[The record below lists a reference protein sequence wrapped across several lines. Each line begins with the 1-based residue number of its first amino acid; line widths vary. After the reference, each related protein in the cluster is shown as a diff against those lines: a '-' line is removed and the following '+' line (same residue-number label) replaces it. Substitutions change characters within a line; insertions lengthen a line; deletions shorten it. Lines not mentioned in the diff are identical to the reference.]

1 MVSLLERWRLGWAP
15 RLFSP
20 CRSQM
25 MMTTLTRTAR
35 GSLATYPM
43 WRSLE
48 ASVATL
54 RLVQAE
60 MRIGR
65 LRMSL
70 YLRVRWQ

>member
-1 MVSLLERWRLGWAP
+1 MVSLLERWRLGWVP
-15 RLFSP
+15 LLFSL

-25 MMTTLTRTAR
+25 MTTTLTRTAR

-54 RLVQAE
+54 RLVRSE
-60 MRIGR
+60 MWILR
-65 LRMSL
+65 LRMSQ